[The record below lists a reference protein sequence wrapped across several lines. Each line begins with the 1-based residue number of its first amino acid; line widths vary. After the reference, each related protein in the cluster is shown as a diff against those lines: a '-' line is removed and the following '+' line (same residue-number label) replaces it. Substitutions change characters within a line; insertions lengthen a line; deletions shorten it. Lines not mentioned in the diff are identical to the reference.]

1 MTPNRAHPRDD
12 TLAELARTTAANT
25 PSELVDTSTHVA
37 GCAQCR
43 ARLAEFERLYA
54 HVRRAPR
61 SVEPPEDLWPAL
73 RARLATTAVEQ
84 PRIPTTRHPLHRH
97 LLGRRTLGALAAAA
111 LLVAAGTT
119 LARRPHFAPAPVSV
133 ADSSTPPQ
141 AHHDADVQSEAVER
155 QLLSD
160 LELQRGRMRPETAAE
175 VDANL
180 RVIDSAITELQA
192 ALAREPGNGVVRDLL
207 ADSHARKTELLR
219 QSQNAS

>member
-12 TLAELARTTAANT
+12 ALAELARTTAIGT
-25 PSELVDTSTHVA
+25 PSDLVDTSTHVA
-37 GCAQCR
+37 GCAACR
-43 ARLAEFERLYA
+43 TRLAEFERLYA
-54 HVRRAPR
+54 HVRRDPR

-84 PRIPTTRHPLHRH
+84 PALPATRPSLDRH

-119 LARRPHFAPAPVSV
+119 LARPPHDGPKPVAA
-133 ADSSTPPQ
+133 ADTMTPPSMTQ
-141 AHHDADVQSEAVER
+141 SADVQSEEVER

-160 LELQRGRMRPETAAE
+160 LELQRGRMRPQTAAE
-175 VDANL
+175 IDANL
-180 RVIDSAITELQA
+180 RVIDSAISELQS

-207 ADSHARKTELLR
+207 ADSHARKAELLR